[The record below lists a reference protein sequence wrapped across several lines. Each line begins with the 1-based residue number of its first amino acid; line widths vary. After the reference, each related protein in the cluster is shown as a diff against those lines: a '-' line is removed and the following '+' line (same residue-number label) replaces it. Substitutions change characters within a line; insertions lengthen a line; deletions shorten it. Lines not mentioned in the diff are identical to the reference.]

1 MIELQTCPSC
11 KAQSSSRVLECSRC
25 GRSFRTSRPLWP
37 AAALLLVLVAGG
49 LGVVWYTGNLRPIA
63 ASGAGDGFG
72 ALTAKSD
79 APVREDLEALSHD
92 FRLPLETLRAITW
105 SWTSAIQRNHPEHQ
119 RAAIIDA
126 IVFSVQS
133 HGIRGS
139 LQSYFEE
146 YWALAE
152 RGLGPTRIRQVL
164 RSQMFR
170 GK

>member
-11 KAQSSSRVLECSRC
+11 KAQSSSSARECSRC
-25 GRSFRTSRPLWP
+25 GRSFRTGRPLWP
-37 AAALLLVLVAGG
+37 AAALLFVLVAGG
-49 LGVVWYTGNLRPIA
+49 LGAFWYTGNFRPVA

-72 ALTAKSD
+72 ALTAKED
-79 APVREDLEALSHD
+79 APLRADLEGISQD
-92 FRLPLETLRAITW
+92 FRLPIETIRAIAW
-105 SWTSAIQRNHPEHQ
+105 SWTSAIQRNHPDHQ

-146 YWALAE
+146 YCTLAE
-152 RGLGPTRIRQVL
+152 RGLDPRRIRQTL
-164 RSQMFR
+164 RAQMFR